1 MVLFKVLGESPDSP
15 GDENV
20 ISGTGIFGVGG
31 AIGPGKAAKGGYDLP
46 FVPTS
51 DPPVGKQMN
60 RCSI

>member
-31 AIGPGKAAKGGYDLP
+31 AIGPGNAAKGG
-46 FVPTS
+46 
-51 DPPVGKQMN
+51 
-60 RCSI
+60 